1 MKQHQNRVINESV
14 ELGIKLENILA
25 FFQTDD
31 YHSLTEKEQ
40 KLLELQVDVMEVYY
54 EVLNKRIELFTN

>member
-1 MKQHQNRVINESV
+1 MQPYQNRLINESV
-14 ELGIKLENILA
+14 ELGLKLADILE
-25 FFQTDD
+25 FFHTDTFK
-31 YHSLTEKEQ
+31 SLSEKEQ